1 MPAKLKLTSLPLK
14 SAAFIEPMECLAL
27 TKLPDSANWVWEIKI
42 DGYRAIAVKADH
54 VNLYSRTRNSFNSKF
69 NYIVEA
75 LADLPSGT
83 VIDGEIVALDD
94 EGRPNFN
101 SLQNFRTG
109 ASHIQYYVFDL
120 LCLNNRDTTRLSLIE
135 RRNLLKTLSF
145 KDKRIKILD
154 YIEAEPSEL
163 VRAVR
168 EQKLEGIVG
177 KRKDSVYERGKRSGA
192 WIKHRVNRG
201 QEFVIGGYTPGL
213 HGLDAIIV
221 GYYRG
226 KELVYV
232 ARTRNG
238 FVPASRRQLFE
249 KLKSLVIL
257 NCPFVN
263 LPEKKQSRWGLG
275 LTAEEMKKCVWVKP
289 KLVAH
294 IEFLEWTEADHLR
307 HSNFVGLRE
316 DKDPKR
322 VVKEHAGE
330 A

>member
-1 MPAKLKLTSLPLK
+1 
-14 SAAFIEPMECLAL
+14 MECLAVS
-27 TKLPDSANWVWEIKI
+27 KLPNADKFVWEIKI
-42 DGYRAIAVKADH
+42 DGYRAIAVKTDH

-69 NYIVEA
+69 SYIVEA
-75 LADLPSGT
+75 LWDMPRGT
-83 VIDGEIVALDD
+83 ILDGEIVAIDD

-101 SLQNFRTG
+101 LLQNFRTG

-120 LCLNNRDTTRLSLIE
+120 LCLNNRDTTKLSLIE
-135 RRNLLKTLSF
+135 RRSLLKTLSF
-145 KDKRIKILD
+145 KDKRIRILD
-154 YIEAEPSEL
+154 YVEPEPAEL
-163 VRAVR
+163 LHAVR

-177 KRKDSVYERGKRSGA
+177 KRKNSLYEPGARSGA

-213 HGLDAIIV
+213 HGLDAIIL

-249 KLKSLVIL
+249 KLRPLVIP

-263 LPEKKQSRWGLG
+263 LPEKHRSRWGEG
-275 LTAEEMKKCVWVKP
+275 MTAEEMKKCVWVKP
-289 KLVAH
+289 KLVAQ

-307 HSNFVGLRE
+307 HSKFVGLRE
-316 DKDPKR
+316 DKDAR
-322 VVKEHAGE
+322 NVTREQA
-330 A
+330 